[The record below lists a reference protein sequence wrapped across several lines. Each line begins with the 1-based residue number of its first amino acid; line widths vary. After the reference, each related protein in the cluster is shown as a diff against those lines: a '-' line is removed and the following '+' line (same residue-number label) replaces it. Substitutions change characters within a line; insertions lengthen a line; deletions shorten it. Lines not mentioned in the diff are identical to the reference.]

1 MALKIILNRYS
12 KDQGKDLFKKPP
24 DCLKN
29 YALLD
34 NNYSPGWSL
43 MKWLE
48 KDHHIEIGR
57 MIPRNVGDHDTV
69 NLVREKETSA
79 STRAMYDGSEGEA
92 AFARS

>member
-1 MALKIILNRYS
+1 
-12 KDQGKDLFKKPP
+12 
-24 DCLKN
+24 
-29 YALLD
+29 
-34 NNYSPGWSL
+34 